1 MHHGEPAA
9 APGRPGGWSGL
20 GAWNLYFLLK
30 LALFWLGYL
39 NLQPLP
45 NLVLAA
51 VLLFPLGPR
60 SLRMLRNLIAIPVA
74 IALLYQDTWFPPF
87 TRLLNQPG
95 VLDFSGLYLLE
106 LLGRFINWQ
115 LCGLLLLLL
124 LAYIY
129 LRQWLRLTTL
139 SLLGLAWLGIQPVL
153 EMAQPVAVAQVG
165 TEASEPVVRANAEP
179 DSPMLDGY
187 LQDFYRRE
195 AERSVD
201 LGTTTAP
208 QAPFDLVIINICS
221 MAWDDLEAVGLRDNR
236 LLQQMDVVFDNFN
249 SATSYSGPAAIR
261 LLRAS
266 CGQGAHDSLYKE
278 APAQCLLMDQLQ
290 SLGYSS
296 EALLNHNGQFDNF
309 IGDIRSQGRLPVA
322 ALDTRGLQRSVIG
335 FDSSPIWR
343 DRDVLGG
350 WWQRRLDRED
360 ARVAMFYNTT
370 TLHDGNR
377 TVLPDGGTRRGDYG
391 ELASR
396 LIDDLT
402 AFFEQLERSQR
413 RVVVVVV
420 PEHGAGLHGDRMQIA
435 GMREIPSPSIT
446 HVPVGIR
453 LFGMGVERGP
463 APLRVSEPSSYLAL
477 SAFIARLHERPHG
490 VADDPALPVLL
501 ADLPVT
507 PWVAENAGTVVL
519 DYDGTPYVRLKE
531 KGIWLPYPARFK

>member
-1 MHHGEPAA
+1 M
-9 APGRPGGWSGL
+9 
-20 GAWNLYFLLK
+20 YFLLK

-45 NLVLAA
+45 NLVFAA

-60 SLRMLRNLIAIPVA
+60 SLRILRNLLAIPVA
-74 IALLYQDTWFPPF
+74 AALLYQDTWFPPF

-106 LLGRFINWQ
+106 LLERFINWQ
-115 LCGLLLLLL
+115 LCGLLLLIVV
-124 LAYIY
+124 AYIY
-129 LRQWLRLTTL
+129 LRQWLRLTTF

-153 EMAQPVAVAQVG
+153 EMAQPVAVAQVR
-165 TEASEPVVRANAEP
+165 TEAPAPAPSAQANAEP
-179 DSPMLDGY
+179 DSSMLDGY
-187 LQDFYRRE
+187 LQDFYGRE
-195 AERSVD
+195 SERVVD
-201 LGTTTAP
+201 FRGASEP
-208 QAPFDLVIINICS
+208 VAPFDLVIINICS

-236 LLQQMDVVFDNFN
+236 LLQQMDVVFDHFN

-266 CGQGAHDSLYKE
+266 CGQGAHDSLYQD

-290 SLGYSS
+290 SLGYSN
-296 EALLNHNGQFDNF
+296 EAVLNHNGQFDNF
-309 IGDIRSQGRLPVA
+309 IGDIRAQGQLPLA

-350 WWQRRLDRED
+350 WWQRRLGRED

-377 TVLPDGGTRRGDYG
+377 TVLPDGGTRRGDYR
-391 ELASR
+391 ELANR

-402 AFFEQLERSQR
+402 VFFEQLEHSQR

-420 PEHGAGLHGDRMQIA
+420 PEHGASLHGDRMQIA

-463 APLRVSEPSSYLAL
+463 APQRVSEPSSYLAL
-477 SAFIARLHERPHG
+477 SAFIARLHDAN
-490 VADDPALPVLL
+490 ADATLPVLL

-519 DYDGTPYVRLKE
+519 DYDGIPYVRLKE
-531 KGIWLPYPARFK
+531 NGIWLPYPARFK